1 MGLVHELAPQAEL
14 VERAKAWITGGGKG
28 VAPWDEKGF
37 KPPSGKVFSPA
48 GMMTW
53 PPANAIYR
61 RETQDNYPGAKAILH
76 CVYEGLQ
83 VGIDLGLKIESQY
96 FAKVLRSR
104 EAHRDDPLAVHLH
117 GRAQQGRPP
126 AQGRARRPR
135 SRRSAC
141 LAPASW
147 ARASAMSS
155 PMPGSTSC

>member
-14 VERAKAWITGGGKG
+14 VERAKAWIRGGGKG

-83 VGIDLGLKIESQY
+83 VAD
-96 FAKVLRSR
+96 
-104 EAHRDDPLAVHLH
+104 
-117 GRAQQGRPP
+117 
-126 AQGRARRPR
+126 RPR
-135 SRRSAC
+135 AAGSRASISPRSC
-141 LAPASW
+141 
-147 ARASAMSS
+147 ARAKRRR
-155 PMPGSTSC
+155 